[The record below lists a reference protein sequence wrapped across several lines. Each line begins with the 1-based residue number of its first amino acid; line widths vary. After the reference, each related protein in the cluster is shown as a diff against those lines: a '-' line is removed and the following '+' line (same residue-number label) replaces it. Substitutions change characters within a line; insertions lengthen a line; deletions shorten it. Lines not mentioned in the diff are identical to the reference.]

1 VPLKNDNLRVSE
13 DPYQVKPA
21 SKTVITGS
29 QAFGDSVNDRTP
41 GGRVSLGATAA
52 AKENMATSFEEPRAT
67 SFDGDLSM
75 IEQRIIDL
83 NNQFKVQ
90 IEEEAEIEL
99 QMIDEIQWLNEIAF

>member
-1 VPLKNDNLRVSE
+1 
-13 DPYQVKPA
+13 
-21 SKTVITGS
+21 
-29 QAFGDSVNDRTP
+29 
-41 GGRVSLGATAA
+41 
-52 AKENMATSFEEPRAT
+52 
-67 SFDGDLSM
+67 M